1 MPRVSQF
8 FGIEIYVY
16 WRDHDP
22 PHFHAYHAEY
32 EASISID
39 DLRVLRGALPPR
51 ALGLVMEWA
60 SLRHEELTEAWRRAT
75 NLESLGRIPPLG

>member
-8 FGIEIYVY
+8 FGIDIYVY

-32 EASISID
+32 EACISLD
-39 DLRVLRGALPPR
+39 DLRVLRGSLPPR
-51 ALGLVMEWA
+51 VLGLVMEWA
-60 SLRHEELTEAWRRAT
+60 ALRQTELKETWRRAT
-75 NLESLGRIPPLG
+75 NLEAMGRIRPLS